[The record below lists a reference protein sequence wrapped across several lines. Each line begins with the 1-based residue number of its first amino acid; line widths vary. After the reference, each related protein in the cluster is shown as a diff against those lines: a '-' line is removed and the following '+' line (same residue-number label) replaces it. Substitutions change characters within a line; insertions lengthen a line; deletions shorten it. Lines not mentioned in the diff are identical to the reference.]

1 MAHHIHDYGYKRLF
15 SNVTIFRQLL
25 ETFVNEPW
33 VKELDFNSAET
44 IEHSFISEAYRET
57 ESDLIYKLKLNGQ
70 DVFIY
75 VLLEFQSSVD
85 RFISV
90 RILNYITSLYV
101 SLIKSG
107 QIKEKLPPVFP
118 IMLYNGDAKWAAPK
132 SVAETIE
139 HHDVLGQYGIGF
151 QYLKI
156 AENEYSAET
165 LLQIQNIV
173 STLFLAENHY
183 NVEQLEHEL
192 LELFE
197 KEDRIAISLF
207 LNWFKMLAVD
217 GRIDSTDY
225 QAFEKI
231 YTNQMEVRQMFAT
244 AISEKDKR
252 LIQEGEAKG
261 KAEGKKEEKMNIAKQ
276 MKSDGINSEIIS
288 KYTGLS
294 EEEIV
299 AL

>member
-1 MAHHIHDYGYKRLF
+1 
-15 SNVTIFRQLL
+15 
-25 ETFVNEPW
+25 
-33 VKELDFNSAET
+33 
-44 IEHSFISEAYRET
+44 
-57 ESDLIYKLKLNGQ
+57 
-70 DVFIY
+70 
-75 VLLEFQSSVD
+75 
-85 RFISV
+85 
-90 RILNYITSLYV
+90 
-101 SLIKSG
+101 
-107 QIKEKLPPVFP
+107 
-118 IMLYNGDAKWAAPK
+118 MLYNGDAKWTAPE

-139 HHDVLGQYGIGF
+139 HHDVLSHYGIGLAPVVHERSECYKWWQQS

-156 AENEYSAET
+156 AENEYTSET

-197 KEDRIAISLF
+197 KEDRMAISLF

-252 LIQEGEAKG
+252 LIQEG
-261 KAEGKKEEKMNIAKQ
+261 KAEGLAEGELRAMKKMAKQ
-276 MKSDGINSEIIS
+276 MKTDGLSDKAIS

-294 EEEIV
+294 EEEIEN
-299 AL
+299 L